1 MKCERNRINFPG
13 KCGIYFSRKKKK
25 KKKSEIWMCKW
36 VKGKVE

>member
-13 KCGIYFSRKKKK
+13 KCGIYFFREKKVRFG
-25 KKKSEIWMCKW
+25 CVKW